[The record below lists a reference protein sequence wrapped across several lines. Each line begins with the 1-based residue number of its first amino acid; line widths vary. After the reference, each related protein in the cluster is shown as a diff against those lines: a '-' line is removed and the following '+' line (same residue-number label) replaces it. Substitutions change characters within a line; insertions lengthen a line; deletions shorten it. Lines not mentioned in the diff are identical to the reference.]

1 MTAAPSPPLINTVTA
16 IDSTSV
22 RVEWSIPINPNG
34 ILTFYTITYSI
45 EIGVSTTVDVP
56 YSGQLVRGY
65 VYSYCG

>member
-1 MTAAPSPPLINTVTA
+1 MTAAPSPPVINSVTTT
-16 IDSTSV
+16 DSTSV
-22 RVEWSIPINPNG
+22 RVEWSIPTNPNG

-45 EIGVSTTVDVP
+45 EGSVSKTVDVP